1 MKIFIKLA
9 YLGTNFSGYQVQNN
23 ARTVQ
28 GELCLAAKKVF
39 GEECD
44 ITGCSRTDSGV
55 HANMFCATVTR
66 RGQGYIETSIPTE
79 KLPRVFNTFLPDD
92 IAVFEAKW
100 VNEAFH
106 PRYDVKYK
114 EYIYKVRCSLERD
127 PFEHG
132 RALEYP
138 YVFDAED
145 VEIMRTAARYFEG
158 THDFSSYMASGSKV
172 ESRVRTVLHTDVSYD
187 GKNLVF
193 RISGDGFL
201 YNMVRIMTG
210 TLLSVGRG
218 KLDPVEIPH
227 ITDARDRRCAG
238 ETVAPDGLYLNYV
251 DYGGKDV

>member
-1 MKIFIKLA
+1 
-9 YLGTNFSGYQVQNN
+9 
-23 ARTVQ
+23 
-28 GELCLAAKKVF
+28 
-39 GEECD
+39 
-44 ITGCSRTDSGV
+44 
-55 HANMFCATVTR
+55 
-66 RGQGYIETSIPTE
+66 
-79 KLPRVFNTFLPDD
+79 
-92 IAVFEAKW
+92 
-100 VNEAFH
+100 
-106 PRYDVKYK
+106 
-114 EYIYKVRCSLERD
+114 
-127 PFEHG
+127 
-132 RALEYP
+132 
-138 YVFDAED
+138 
-145 VEIMRTAARYFEG
+145 
-158 THDFSSYMASGSKV
+158 MASGSKV